1 MIHFLNGLV
10 GFIILSLSFPV
21 GLGFAEPS
29 LGGLR

>member
-10 GFIILSLSFPV
+10 GFIILSFPV